1 MRAKHRHLVG
11 EKRASSAIAAELF
24 FSRFSRCLPG
34 GQDKVTI
41 NGRRDLKIS
50 VDPYRSSPRRQC
62 LAIKEARHLSC
73 PIWPSPNPGPGFLP
87 CLRTSPE
94 KGVRMVAQTPPR
106 QNVVREYE
114 RDPPRREHVE
124 REGHPVSCIRRPAIG
139 RRRGSPGCRN
149 QEAR

>member
-1 MRAKHRHLVG
+1 MRAELRHLAG
-11 EKRASSAIAAELF
+11 EKRASSAVAAELF
-24 FSRFSRCLPG
+24 FSFFAAPARGTGQGNNKRSQRPKDLRRPISLFPQTAMPGYKRSPSSFMSDLAQPESRS
-34 GQDKVTI
+34 
-41 NGRRDLKIS
+41 R
-50 VDPYRSSPRRQC
+50 
-62 LAIKEARHLSC
+62 
-73 PIWPSPNPGPGFLP
+73 LP

-106 QNVVREYE
+106 QNVVRENE

-124 REGHPVSCIRRPAIG
+124 REGHPVSRIRRPAIG